1 MVHYLNV
8 HTQLVISND
17 HTWPIEIYI
26 LNVSIS
32 ISLSFLTQKSYG
44 RTDTFYPGATHGH
57 MHHDYPR
64 TLVFFFFHRRAFKI
78 AQQIPNQPPP
88 IFSPSFFFSFFFFF
102 QRGLMKFQSKQKQVK
117 KLAGQA
123 AHKPGEVAAA
133 KAAQCAIQC
142 PVCRVSVE
150 QFNRVP
156 GIFGAVPYFSYLF
169 FTLLA
174 CASVLDLA
182 MACVHWYLDHLCV
195 CVHSA
200 V

>member
-1 MVHYLNV
+1 
-8 HTQLVISND
+8 
-17 HTWPIEIYI
+17 
-26 LNVSIS
+26 
-32 ISLSFLTQKSYG
+32 
-44 RTDTFYPGATHGH
+44 
-57 MHHDYPR
+57 
-64 TLVFFFFHRRAFKI
+64 
-78 AQQIPNQPPP
+78 
-88 IFSPSFFFSFFFFF
+88 
-102 QRGLMKFQSKQKQVK
+102 MKFQSKQKQVK